1 MTYMELLYL
10 AHPVRPLF
18 GSTETVDGN
27 LDDAEWWL
35 ANLQRANPGV
45 AIIAP
50 WIQTLRLGV
59 DMDSDEKLRA
69 QGLARAQ
76 AAALRCNGIL
86 LCGPRIS
93 NGMLAEL
100 ACTAGQVNRY
110 PVVHRFRDR
119 TLSLEIP
126 SRHRCYSC
134 DLPVTAPTWLER
146 FSFGAAPEA
155 IEVVGAEILAALERE
170 VVKS

>member
-1 MTYMELLYL
+1 MIHMELLYL
-10 AHPVRPLF
+10 AHPLRPLH
-18 GSTETVDGN
+18 GSTETLDGN

-35 ANLQRANPGV
+35 ANLQRANPDV

-50 WIQTLRLGV
+50 WIQEIRLGV
-59 DMDSDEKLRA
+59 GRETSAEDRA
-69 QGLARAQ
+69 RGIARCQ

-93 NGMLAEL
+93 TGMLTEL
-100 ACTAGQVNRY
+100 ACTAGQVSRF

-119 TLSLEIP
+119 TLSLETP
-126 SRHRCYSC
+126 LRHRWSTC
-134 DLPVTAPTWLER
+134 DLPVMAPTWLER
-146 FSFGAAPEA
+146 FSFGAAPES

-170 VVKS
+170 AVRS